1 MPGYHLR
8 GIKLKSMENIN
19 EALTLLAIGMIM
31 VFLILTLVVG
41 VGNLVIGITNRYI
54 RETPPPVKGGDRGKS
69 IQPRKLA
76 VITAV
81 VDVITRGSGRVDSVQ
96 KQ

>member
-1 MPGYHLR
+1 
-8 GIKLKSMENIN
+8 
-19 EALTLLAIGMIM
+19 MIM

-81 VDVITRGSGRVDSVQ
+81 VDVITHGSGRVDSVQ

>member
-1 MPGYHLR
+1 
-8 GIKLKSMENIN
+8 MENIN

-54 RETPPPVKGGDRGKS
+54 RETTQPAKATGGDKA

-76 VITAV
+76 AIAAV
-81 VDVITRGSGRVDSVQ
+81 VDVITHGKGRVDSIE
-96 KQ
+96 KR

>member
-1 MPGYHLR
+1 
-8 GIKLKSMENIN
+8 MENIN

-31 VFLILTLVVG
+31 VFVILSLVVG

-54 RETPPPVKGGDRGKS
+54 REPEHPAKSAAAGKA

-76 VITAV
+76 AITAV
-81 VDVITRGSGRVDSVQ
+81 VDLITRGKGRVDSIE
-96 KQ
+96 KR

>member
-1 MPGYHLR
+1 
-8 GIKLKSMENIN
+8 MENMD

-31 VFLILTLVVG
+31 VFLILTLVVV

-54 RETPPPVKGGDRGKS
+54 REATQPAKATGGGKA

-76 VITAV
+76 AIAAV
-81 VDVITRGSGRVDSVQ
+81 VDVITRGKGRVDSIE
-96 KQ
+96 KR

>member
-1 MPGYHLR
+1 
-8 GIKLKSMENIN
+8 MENMD

-31 VFLILTLVVG
+31 VFLILTLVVV

-54 RETPPPVKGGDRGKS
+54 RETLTPVKGGDRGKS

>member
-1 MPGYHLR
+1 
-8 GIKLKSMENIN
+8 MENMS

-31 VFLILTLVVG
+31 VFVILSLVVG

-54 RETPPPVKGGDRGKS
+54 REPEHPTNTTGVGKA

-76 VITAV
+76 AIAAV
-81 VDVITRGSGRVDSVQ
+81 VDVITRGSGKVDSIE
-96 KQ
+96 KR

>member
-1 MPGYHLR
+1 
-8 GIKLKSMENIN
+8 MENIN

-41 VGNLVIGITNRYI
+41 VGNLVIGITNRYV
-54 RETPPPVKGGDRGKS
+54 RTTPPANSADRVKT

-76 VITAV
+76 AIAAV
-81 VDVITRGSGRVDSVQ
+81 VDVITRGKGRVDSIE
-96 KQ
+96 KR

>member
-1 MPGYHLR
+1 
-8 GIKLKSMENIN
+8 MENIN

-54 RETPPPVKGGDRGKS
+54 REATHSPKATGTGKA

-76 VITAV
+76 AIAAV
-81 VDVITRGSGRVDSVQ
+81 VDVITRGKGRVDSIE
-96 KQ
+96 KR

>member
-1 MPGYHLR
+1 
-8 GIKLKSMENIN
+8 MENIN

-31 VFLILTLVVG
+31 VFVILSLVVG

-54 RETPPPVKGGDRGKS
+54 REREHPAKSAAAGKA

-76 VITAV
+76 VIAAV
-81 VDVITRGSGRVDSVQ
+81 VDVITSGSGKVDSIE
-96 KQ
+96 KR

>member
-1 MPGYHLR
+1 
-8 GIKLKSMENIN
+8 MENMD

-54 RETPPPVKGGDRGKS
+54 RETLTPVKGGDRGKS

-76 VITAV
+76 AIAAV
-81 VDVITRGSGRVDSVQ
+81 VDVITRGKGRVDTIE
-96 KQ
+96 KR

>member
-1 MPGYHLR
+1 
-8 GIKLKSMENIN
+8 MENMD

>member
-1 MPGYHLR
+1 
-8 GIKLKSMENIN
+8 MENMN

-31 VFLILTLVVG
+31 VFVILFLVVG

-54 RETPPPVKGGDRGKS
+54 REATPPVKRTDGVRT
-69 IQPRKLA
+69 IHPRKLA
-76 VITAV
+76 AIAAV

-96 KQ
+96 KR